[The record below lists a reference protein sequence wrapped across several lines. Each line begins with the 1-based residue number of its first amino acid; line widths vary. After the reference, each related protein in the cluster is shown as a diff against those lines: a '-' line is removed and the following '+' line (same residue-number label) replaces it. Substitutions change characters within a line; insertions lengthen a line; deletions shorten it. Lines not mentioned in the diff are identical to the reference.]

1 MLAVCN
7 PAAINSSS
15 AIEANWPMGNLAD
28 ASVGGNVG
36 TSVRMIEKHYGKF
49 LPSEKRTMLE
59 RGRIELEIPAANIVN
74 LR

>member
-1 MLAVCN
+1 
-7 PAAINSSS
+7 
-15 AIEANWPMGNLAD
+15 
-28 ASVGGNVG
+28 
-36 TSVRMIEKHYGKF
+36 MIEKHYGKF